1 MRLSILPIVASC
13 ALLAAPAFAAMPGAT
28 ASNPQAATPSAT
40 APSYTQNQ
48 GATAAQPYAAAP
60 RENMPNEARNQ
71 ALSGSSQ
78 PNAEASSQNMA
89 SNTMQ
94 VDRDTQ
100 QKLEQSLEQSG
111 FHDVTVAPRTFII
124 HAKAP
129 DGSRIVMVVGP
140 DMAHGVIM
148 SGSSSPP
155 NSSMQN
161 GSMNAEHN
169 GMSNTEQG
177 K

>member
-1 MRLSILPIVASC
+1 MRLSIIPIVASF
-13 ALLAAPAFAAMPGAT
+13 ALLVAPAFAATSGAT
-28 ASNPQAATPSAT
+28 VPNTQTATPA
-40 APSYTQNQ
+40 QN
-48 GATAAQPYAAAP
+48 
-60 RENMPNEARNQ
+60 
-71 ALSGSSQ
+71 L
-78 PNAEASSQNMA
+78 A

-94 VDRDTQ
+94 VSRDTQ
-100 QKLEQSLEQSG
+100 QKLEQSLKQSG

-124 HAKAP
+124 HAQAP

-148 SGSSSPP
+148 SGSSSPS

-161 GSMNAEHN
+161 GSLNAEHS
-169 GMSNTEQG
+169 GTSNSDQG

>member
-1 MRLSILPIVASC
+1 MRLSLLPIVASF

-28 ASNPQAATPSAT
+28 APNPQAANPSQDA
-40 APSYTQNQ
+40 
-48 GATAAQPYAAAP
+48 
-60 RENMPNEARNQ
+60 
-71 ALSGSSQ
+71 
-78 PNAEASSQNMA
+78 A
-89 SNTMQ
+89 SNSMQ
-94 VDRDTQ
+94 VSRSTQ

-111 FHDVTVAPRTFII
+111 FRDVTVAPRTFII
-124 HAKAP
+124 HARAP
-129 DGSRIVMVVGP
+129 DGSHIVMVVGP
-140 DMAHGVIM
+140 DRAHGVIM

-155 NSSMQN
+155 NPSMRN